1 MTLIGGEDRV
11 EAGERRSEK
20 ATREQLKELRLW
32 MGRDSRRGA
41 EAQGGAWGVLLAGVR

>member
-11 EAGERRSEK
+11 EAGERRSENS
-20 ATREQLKELRLW
+20 TREQLKELRLR
-32 MGRDSRRGA
+32 MGKTRA